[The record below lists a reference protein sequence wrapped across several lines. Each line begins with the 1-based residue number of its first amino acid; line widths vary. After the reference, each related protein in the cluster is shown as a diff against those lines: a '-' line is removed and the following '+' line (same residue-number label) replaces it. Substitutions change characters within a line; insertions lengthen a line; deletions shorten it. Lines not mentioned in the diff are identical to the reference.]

1 MLLLMLLLCYLLLLV
16 CFLLLC
22 LNNFEDNVLGCLI
35 RKDEVCGS
43 NVFYVVRMLRFVYI
57 SVF

>member
-1 MLLLMLLLCYLLLLV
+1 MLLLVLLRGCLQLLV

-22 LNNFEDNVLGCLI
+22 LNNFEGNVLGCLI

-43 NVFYVVRMLRFVYI
+43 NGFYVMRMLRFVYI